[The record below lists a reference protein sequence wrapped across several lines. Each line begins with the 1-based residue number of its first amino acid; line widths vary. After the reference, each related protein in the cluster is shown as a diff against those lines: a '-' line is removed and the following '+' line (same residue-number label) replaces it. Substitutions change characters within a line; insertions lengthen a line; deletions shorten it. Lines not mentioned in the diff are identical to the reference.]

1 MHLDFHLPTSAA
13 LHHFD
18 LSAAMPE
25 HSSAVLASSLC
36 TVVLLAF
43 GLLNHVAARPSARGL
58 QQYGCSGID
67 VTASPYNADA
77 SGNGD
82 SSPAFNAAIASAGG
96 EICVSCK
103 AGLGREHPELIRAKA
118 RFIGQTVCV
127 PPGTYMVTEDVSIN
141 NDGVI
146 LNAPAGANIIFRN
159 SVQWFVR
166 GSSNTIQ
173 NIHVD
178 CQGTPFS
185 GFVVLGSDNHISGS
199 SVRVDLIIRCL

>member
-1 MHLDFHLPTSAA
+1 
-13 LHHFD
+13 
-18 LSAAMPE
+18 MPG
-25 HSSAVLASSLC
+25 HSGAVLASSLLK
-36 TVVLLAF
+36 VVLLAF
-43 GLLNHVAARPSARGL
+43 ALISCVAARPSARGL

-82 SSPAFNAAIASAGG
+82 SSPAFNAAIASASG
-96 EICVSCK
+96 EFCVFCK
-103 AGLGREHPELIRAKA
+103 ADLGREHFDLIKAKA

-141 NDGVI
+141 NDGVTV
-146 LNAPAGANIIFRN
+146 NAPAGANILFRN

-185 GFVVLGSDNHISGS
+185 GFVVLGSNNHISGS
-199 SVRVDLIIRCL
+199 SVRVGLHFCYLQYCPGNILRLEVS